1 MDIQELLIWWADQ
14 SAASSYRPEQLSA
27 EDAARA
33 AAIRS
38 AKALRD
44 WKASRALLHD
54 VRSRQPD
61 SRTASLSHSH
71 GHAIVATAPP
81 GWKVGADL
89 EAILPR
95 DVQGLAQWVCSPDE
109 RELLAR
115 LPDDARLFRF
125 YQLWTLK
132 EAFIKAA
139 GLDFPADMASVGLG
153 PTPSGWALR
162 PPSGRWGA
170 CSYRLGA
177 GWMASVVWQA
187 PEGSICRTVEPV
199 WTGAAGCPL
208 PAVLIQGR
216 WQADTT

>member
-14 SAASSYRPEQLSA
+14 SAALSYRPEQLSV

-61 SRTASLSHSH
+61 SRLVSLSHSN
-71 GHAIVATAPP
+71 GHAIVATAPA
-81 GWKVGADL
+81 GWKIGADL
-89 EAILPR
+89 EAISPR
-95 DVQGLAQWVCSPDE
+95 DVQGLAHWVCSAAERDLLAGLPDE
-109 RELLAR
+109 AR
-115 LPDDARLFRF
+115 LLRF

-139 GLDFPADMASVGLG
+139 GLDFPADMASVGLRPARPG
-153 PTPSGWALR
+153 LALN
-162 PPSGRWGA
+162 PPSGRWRA
-170 CSYRLGA
+170 CSYRVGA
-177 GWMASVVWQA
+177 GWMASVVWQ
-187 PEGSICRTVEPV
+187 PSKGSAGDLAQPV
-199 WTGAAGCPL
+199 WTGAAGCQL
-208 PAVLIQGR
+208 PDVLIQGS

>member
-14 SAASSYRPEQLSA
+14 SAASLYSPEQLSA
-27 EDAARA
+27 EDAARV

-38 AKALRD
+38 SKALRD

-61 SRTASLSHSH
+61 SRPASLSHSN
-71 GHAIVATAPP
+71 GHAIVATAPA

-89 EAILPR
+89 EAISPR
-95 DVQGLAQWVCSPDE
+95 DEQGLARWVCSAAERDLLAGLPDE
-109 RELLAR
+109 AR
-115 LPDDARLFRF
+115 LLRF

-139 GLDFPADMASVGLG
+139 GLDFPADMASVGLC
-153 PTPSGWALR
+153 PAPSGLALR
-162 PPSGRWGA
+162 PPPGRWRA
-170 CSYRLGA
+170 CSYRVGA

-187 PEGSICRTVEPV
+187 PEGSAWDLAQPA
-199 WTGAAGCPL
+199 WTGAAGCQL
-208 PAVLIQGR
+208 PAVLIQGS
-216 WQADTT
+216 WPPDTT

>member
-14 SAASSYRPEQLSA
+14 SAALSYRPEQLSV

-61 SRTASLSHSH
+61 SRLVSLSHSN
-71 GHAIVATAPP
+71 GHAIVATAPA
-81 GWKVGADL
+81 GWKIGADL
-89 EAILPR
+89 EAISPR
-95 DVQGLAQWVCSPDE
+95 DVQGLAHWVCSAAERDLLVGLPDE
-109 RELLAR
+109 AR
-115 LPDDARLFRF
+115 LLRF

-139 GLDFPADMASVGLG
+139 GLDFPADMASVGLRPAPPG
-153 PTPSGWALR
+153 LALN
-162 PPSGRWGA
+162 PPPGRWRA
-170 CSYRLGA
+170 CSYRVGA
-177 GWMASVVWQA
+177 AWMASVVWQ
-187 PEGSICRTVEPV
+187 PSEGSAGDLAQPV
-199 WTGAAGCPL
+199 WTGAAGCQL
-208 PAVLIQGR
+208 PDVLIQGS